1 MFLNLFNQEEKE
13 NFLELVYKIAN
24 LDGNYDEDEK
34 ELINNYKI
42 ELGLSHIPDTS
53 SIETLIK
60 FFSEKSEQ
68 IQKIVWFELY
78 AVIMADDVVA
88 QAETKIIDLVKKDF
102 TISEES
108 LLNIQDL
115 TIDLKKVYERI
126 YNYIF

>member
-24 LDGNYDEDEK
+24 LDGNYDEDER

-53 SIETLIK
+53 SIEALIK
-60 FFSEKSEQ
+60 VFSEKSEQ

-78 AVIMADDVVA
+78 AVIMADEVVA
-88 QAETKIIDLVKKDF
+88 EGESKIIDLVKKDF
-102 TISEES
+102 TITEES
-108 LLNIQDL
+108 ISNIQDL
-115 TIDLKKVYERI
+115 AIDLKKVYERI

>member
-42 ELGLSHIPDTS
+42 ELSMSDIPDTTN
-53 SIETLIK
+53 IETLIK
-60 FFSEKSEQ
+60 FFSKKSEQ

-88 QAETKIIDLVKKDF
+88 EEETKIIDLVKNDF
-102 TISEES
+102 TISEDS
-108 LLNIQDL
+108 ISNIQDL
-115 TIDLKKVYERI
+115 AIDLKKVYERI